1 MVAAAIEHK
10 RSGPF
15 SLITSGEANEYA
27 DTVSRI
33 VGPRL
38 IETFTV
44 DTEDEMLGMVRAGLA
59 DAIILDE
66 AVSQVSP
73 LSLLQMIRSLD
84 ESLLVVL
91 LTSQA
96 DPRRLTEAMKLTAFS
111 VVIKPLVLEELLL
124 QIHRMMKRLETRL
137 RKSMP

>member
-1 MVAAAIEHK
+1 MVAQAIEHK
-10 RSGPF
+10 QSGPF
-15 SLITSGEANEYA
+15 GLVTSGEANEYA
-27 DTVSRI
+27 EAVSRI

-38 IETFTV
+38 IETYTV
-44 DTEDEMLGMVRAGLA
+44 NSEDEVLRVVQASLA

-66 AVSQVSP
+66 EVTEVSP
-73 LSLLQMIRSLD
+73 LALLRMIRSLD

-96 DPRRLTEAMKLTAFS
+96 DPRRLTEAMRLAAFS
-111 VVIKPLVLEELLL
+111 VVIKPLELEELLL

-137 RKSMP
+137 RKFTP